1 MSKRLI
7 TAAVTHSEATKPH
20 PPASQPA
27 GEAALLVPPAATTGE
42 HTRQLAVKGLEKR
55 DVAW

>member
-7 TAAVTHSEATKPH
+7 TAVVTYPEATKRH
-20 PPASQPA
+20 SPASQPA

-42 HTRQLAVKGLEKR
+42 HTRQLALKGLEKR